1 MSRGD
6 AAKMWS
12 LNYRLL
18 LSVISAAEAGINAL
32 GLESKELFLLAEVD
46 EHPYPAELASTLNM
60 PKATVTLYLK
70 RLEAAGFMRRE
81 IDSTDLRRHRLLLT
95 PAGRQAAKDGLA
107 LVSGAFEERLVR
119 LTAKQQNELKNLLE
133 KIV

>member
-1 MSRGD
+1 MSDVD
-6 AAKMWS
+6 AARMWS

-32 GLESKELFLLAEVD
+32 GLDTKELLLLAEVD
-46 EHPYPAELASTLNM
+46 EHPYPAELAAAMNM

-70 RLEAAGFMRRE
+70 QLEAAGFMRRE
-81 IDSTDLRRHRLLLT
+81 IDPADLRRHRLQLT
-95 PAGRQAAKDGLA
+95 ASGRQTAKDGMA
-107 LVSGAFEERLVR
+107 LLSHAFEERLGR
-119 LTAKQQNELKNLLE
+119 LTARQQHELKYLLE

>member
-1 MSRGD
+1 MSAIE
-6 AAKMWS
+6 AAKIWS

-18 LSVISAAEAGINAL
+18 LSVMSSAEAAISAL

-46 EHPYPAELASTLNM
+46 DHPYPAELAAALSM

-70 RLEAAGFMRRE
+70 RLEAAGFVRRE
-81 IDSTDLRRHRLLLT
+81 IDPADLRRHRLLLT
-95 PAGRQAAKDGLA
+95 PDGRKVAAAGQAV
-107 LVSGAFEERLVR
+107 VSEEFNKRLGR
-119 LTAKQQNELKNLLE
+119 LTVAQQNDLKDMLE